1 MRFQITTLLAA
12 FGCLLST
19 NPASAHVGFS
29 SATAPANTT
38 IEASFD
44 VGHGCEGLDTYSV
57 KINIPAGVTGL
68 RVVEHQSFATVTVEK
83 DATDTIKSVTFTKA
97 QSAVRASDD
106 TFYKLMLR
114 FKLPNAPFTRIL
126 FPTLQVCKSADGTKV
141 SQRDWAAAEE
151 TTLADGGMADP
162 APALILVPA
171 RVPGWNKF
179 TAAADIAKFKVETLY
194 KDALIVWAGESAY
207 SSNPTTLAQ
216 IKAED
221 GVDVLETIQ
230 PGTEFWVKY

>member
-1 MRFQITTLLAA
+1 MRTHLTTLLAA
-12 FGCLLST
+12 FGCLMST
-19 NPASAHVGFS
+19 NLAHAHVGFS

-57 KINIPAGVTGL
+57 KITIPSGVTGL

-83 DATDTIKSVTFTKA
+83 DASDAIKSVTFTKA
-97 QSAVRASDD
+97 QSAVRAADD
-106 TFYKLMLR
+106 AFYKILLR
-114 FKLPNAPFTRIL
+114 FKLPNAPFTRVL
-126 FPTLQVCKSADGTKV
+126 FPTLQVCKSQDGTKV
-141 SQRDWAAAEE
+141 SNRDWAAEEE
-151 TTLADGGMADP
+151 TTLPDGGTLDP

-179 TAAADIAKFKVETLY
+179 TAAGDIAKFTVDKLY
-194 KDALIVWAGESAY
+194 KDALIVWASDAAY
-207 SSNPTTLAQ
+207 SSNPTTMAQ

-221 GVDVLETIQ
+221 GVEVLETIQ